1 MLITNKAIGM
11 LVVFCNRFEIEEDGE
26 VKAAE
31 DKRNRGSPTASTRRR
46 DATFAGEK
54 TRCSLNSLVFSSFV
68 CHPYLSRD

>member
-31 DKRNRGSPTASTRRR
+31 DKRNRGSPTASVRRR
-46 DATFAGEK
+46 DAT
-54 TRCSLNSLVFSSFV
+54 
-68 CHPYLSRD
+68 